1 MSRVLFA
8 ALCLSSAVVAG
19 LDVDKKAEAPVAGPL
34 PRYRLTPGRQ
44 IDYRVESVFKYE
56 AGKTGGEMR
65 RDKDWTGWVLRAN
78 PDGSTRVLVRE
89 VNHFVRVQNGKAS
102 EDAPTTEI
110 TYTDVFP
117 DGRMLPN
124 PTTRYKRGPAAL
136 FPQLPRTEA
145 EAKAG
150 WEGTADD
157 AKVAARP
164 LPAGQFSTTT
174 VDAKDKIYL
183 STRKATFQ
191 FDPAVGLIAKG
202 ETESTQGYGIVGK
215 TVGSFKLTADRT
227 LPVAEFEK
235 LAADAVRYFPATA
248 AYDEVVEAAGK
259 LPPDRAKTAL
269 ADALKA
275 LKVAADGI
283 AHPDLKSALAERV
296 KAHDSVAA
304 NTLEEAK
311 RRDQFVGKPAF
322 AFDAVDLADKAVKLG
337 DLRGKVVVLDF
348 WYRGCG
354 WCIKAMPQMN
364 QLVGDFAGEPVAILG
379 MNTDSDKADAEL
391 VVKAMELKY
400 PTLRVEHAMADKFG
414 VQGFPTLV
422 VIDKSGVVRDLHVGY
437 TATLRD
443 DVGKTIRR
451 LLAEKPPQ

>member
-8 ALCLSSAVVAG
+8 VLCLSSAVVAG
-19 LDVDKKAEAPVAGPL
+19 LDEGKRAEAPAAGPL
-34 PRYRLTPGRQ
+34 SRYRLTPGRQ
-44 IDYRVESVFKYE
+44 IEYRVESLFKYE
-56 AGKTGGEMR
+56 EGKTGGEMR

-78 PDGSTRVLVRE
+78 PDGSSRVLVRE

-124 PTTRYKRGPAAL
+124 TTTRYKRGPAAL

-157 AKVAARP
+157 AKVVAKP
-164 LPAGQFSTTT
+164 LPAGHFSTTT
-174 VDAKDKIYL
+174 VDRKDAIYL

-202 ETESTQGYGIVGK
+202 ETESTQGYGFVGK
-215 TVGSFKLTADRT
+215 TVGSFKLTADKT
-227 LPVAEFEK
+227 LPTAELVK
-235 LAADAVRYFPATA
+235 LAADADRYFPATA

-259 LPPDRAKTAL
+259 LPPDRSKASLT
-269 ADALKA
+269 DALKA
-275 LKVAADGI
+275 LKVAADAI
-283 AHPDLKSALAERV
+283 AHLDLKSALAERV
-296 KAHDSVAA
+296 KAYESVAA
-304 NTLEEAK
+304 STLKEAE

-322 AFDAVDLADKAVKLG
+322 AFAAVDLSDKAVKLG

-379 MNTDSDKADAEL
+379 MNTDEDKADAEL
-391 VVKAMELKY
+391 VVKAMGLKY
-400 PTLRVEHAMADKFG
+400 PTLLVERPMADKFG

-422 VIDKSGVVRDLHVGY
+422 IIDKAGVVRDLHVGY
-437 TATLRD
+437 TTSLRD

-451 LLAEKPPQ
+451 LLAEKPLQ